1 VTTCTRRAHS
11 NPDIPHAKAL
21 RLGSFLGCMASLIVA
36 AGSAQ
41 AATYY
46 VDGACPSGGT
56 GQLVTCAV
64 ASGGAGAFNTIQ
76 AGVNALSAP
85 GDVLYIRGVHGTFNG
100 RYSSDR
106 ISITGKHGSTSN
118 PIIIQPFG
126 FPLTPEAVYIESTVG
141 TTWNQCTSA
150 TCSGAPAISETWVTT
165 KTGDGGN
172 RAYWAQKPDG
182 SITPR
187 KVSLSDLTRQ
197 YDSYSCEA
205 CSILYVRWG
214 PSLPSPTPKIN
225 FSNNGNGF
233 IIQDANDLIIRGFTY
248 RALVRAAVQIEP
260 PNTNITVSDS
270 KFFYINDSGNGSAR
284 PLTAQSSVNLT
295 VANNEFAYSSS
306 EPLHLSNQ
314 VTGRLSGIIRD
325 NWVHDI
331 GDRSVLGPGTGGTS
345 NCTTFTSDA
354 PQAGSTLG
362 DFSGLVVERN
372 VFERCYEG
380 NAILLE
386 SHADGMTVRNN
397 IIRQV
402 PLAFK
407 LTPDNGGSSSHTSG
421 NKFYNNV
428 VYSLLSGAHNGAGNC
443 ILLTGSSP
451 IQNNTFWNNTCAG
464 ILNLGIE
471 SQAGSNTS
479 GNRFFNN
486 IFVKAGSGSLVSS
499 LQPATFQNNLL
510 WNGSTSG
517 TFGTIGGVSMSCGTS
532 GNRCGDPLFA
542 NGAGG
547 DFHLRSGSPA
557 IDGATTSGLPSGRTA
572 DVCVPIAS
580 TVGLIGYG
588 DCQTLSGTWD
598 IGADEYGGSSASPT
612 AALSL
617 SDPSPVIA
625 GSVTV
630 TLQGSVDLTA
640 LPGPLRF
647 TESDGTSVLISLT
660 GAVPGRTFSGMFT
673 VDTLVAD
680 GPGVFSLPLGSLLSS
695 GGVRGEAITSVDGVP
710 GAGIVIDRTPPAAPS
725 NLRPSS

>member
-1 VTTCTRRAHS
+1 
-11 NPDIPHAKAL
+11 
-21 RLGSFLGCMASLIVA
+21 MASLIVA

-41 AATYY
+41 AAIYY
-46 VDGACPSGGT
+46 VDGACTSSGT
-56 GQLVTCAV
+56 GQVVTCAV
-64 ASGGAGAFNTIQ
+64 ASGGVGAFNTIQ

-85 GDVLYIRGVHGTFNG
+85 GDVLYVRGVHGSFNG

-106 ISITGKHGSTSN
+106 IPVTGKHGTTSS
-118 PIIIQPFG
+118 PIVVQPFG
-126 FPLTPEAVYIESTVG
+126 FPLTPETVFIESTVA
-141 TTWNQCTSA
+141 TSWTPCTSG

-187 KVSLSDLTRQ
+187 KTSLSDLTTQ

-205 CSILYVRWG
+205 CSTLYVRWG

-233 IIQDANDLIIRGFTY
+233 FIQDSSDLIIRGFTY
-248 RALVRAAVQIEP
+248 RAMVRAAVQIEP
-260 PNTNITVSDS
+260 PNTNITISDS
-270 KFFYINDSGNGSAR
+270 KFFYINDSENGSAR

-314 VTGRLSGIIRD
+314 ATGRLSGVVRD

-331 GDRSVLGPGTGGTS
+331 GDRTVLGPGTGGTP

-362 DFSGLVVERN
+362 DFSGLVVEKN
-372 VFERCYEG
+372 IFERCYDSS
-380 NAILLE
+380 AILFE

-407 LTPDNGGSSSHTSG
+407 FSPDNGGSASHTNN
-421 NKFYNNV
+421 NKIYNNI
-428 VYSLLSGAHNGAGNC
+428 VYSLVTGSHNGAGNC
-443 ILLTGSSP
+443 VLLTGSSP

-464 ILNLGIE
+464 LLGLGVE
-471 SQAGSNTS
+471 SQAGSNNS

-486 IFVKAGSGSLVSS
+486 IFAKTGSGSVVSS
-499 LQPATFQNNLL
+499 AQQATFQNNLV

-517 TFGTIGGVSMSCGTS
+517 NFGSIGGTSVACGS
-532 GNRCGDPLFA
+532 GGNRCGDPMFVNA
-542 NGAGG
+542 TGG

-557 IDGATTSGLPSGRTA
+557 IDGATTAGLPSGRTA
-572 DVCVPIAS
+572 DVCIPLAT
-580 TVGLIGYG
+580 TVGPVAYG
-588 DCQTLSGTWD
+588 DCQAVSGTWD
-598 IGADEYGGSSASPT
+598 IGADELGGGATPPT
-612 AALSL
+612 ATLTL
-617 SDPSPVIA
+617 SDPSPVTA
-625 GSVTV
+625 GSVTI
-630 TLQGSVDLTA
+630 TLRGSVVLTA
-640 LPGPLRF
+640 LPGPLSF
-647 TESDGTSVLISLT
+647 TESDGSSVQIVLSGSLPGQTFT
-660 GAVPGRTFSGMFT
+660 GVFT
-673 VDTLVAD
+673 VNSSVAD
-680 GPGVFSLPLGSLLSS
+680 GPGTFSLPVGTLLGSS
-695 GGVRGEAITSVDGVP
+695 GLRGETITSVDGVP
-710 GAGIVIDRTPPAAPS
+710 GAGILVDKTAPAAPT
-725 NLRPSS
+725 NLRSTN